1 MVITITVSEPNDAGL
16 LHGKASI
23 LNAMREV
30 KIGQEPMVVP
40 RTVPIVVEKRLRTA
54 ERIGIRT
61 HGGLALFGRIHG
73 TVVVLATVK
82 IWRVVVLVIMV
93 LIGVGAV
100 LRIHIVCMVW
110 SKKYVTMLNA
120 KITIRTENHV
130 TIDRQYKLSYKII

>member
-1 MVITITVSEPNDAGL
+1 MATIKV
-16 LHGKASI
+16 
-23 LNAMREV
+23 
-30 KIGQEPMVVP
+30 
-40 RTVPIVVEKRLRTA
+40 
-54 ERIGIRT
+54 
-61 HGGLALFGRIHG
+61 
-73 TVVVLATVK
+73 ATVK